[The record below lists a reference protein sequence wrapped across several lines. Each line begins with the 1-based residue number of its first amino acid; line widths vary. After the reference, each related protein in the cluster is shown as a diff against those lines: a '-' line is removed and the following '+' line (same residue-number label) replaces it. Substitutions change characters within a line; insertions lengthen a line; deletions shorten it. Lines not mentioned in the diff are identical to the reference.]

1 MIIGFI
7 SLGFVA
13 IKCLRIRHRGLV
25 YIRVRFGLSL
35 FFLVLRIV
43 VVLKNIWCIFNDRAL
58 VDWMIFLWIR

>member
-7 SLGFVA
+7 SLGFRV

-25 YIRVRFGLSL
+25 CIKVKFGLSL

-43 VVLKNIWCIFNDRAL
+43 VVLEDNRCFFFDWAL
-58 VDWMIFLWIR
+58 VDRMILIWIR